1 MSLRDQKRTQQAFEI
16 DDAVKRILAAWAKE
30 RDSDVGRLNL
40 QRAAQRL
47 DDPQRAQLVAR
58 LAEISLGLLYVL
70 EKGPTRPKDP

>member
-1 MSLRDQKRTQQAFEI
+1 MSLRDKQRSAQTFEI

-47 DDPQRAQLVAR
+47 DDRQRAQLIER
-58 LAEISLGLLYVL
+58 LAEIGLGLLYVL
-70 EKGPTRPKDP
+70 EKQRP

>member
-1 MSLRDQKRTQQAFEI
+1 MSLRDKQRGAQTFEI

-47 DDPQRAQLVAR
+47 DDRQRAQLIER
-58 LAEISLGLLYVL
+58 LAEIGLGLLYVL
-70 EKGPTRPKDP
+70 EKQGP